1 MSTQNDTKLSNLPKS
16 CFYNA
21 QLLLLNLALPHN
33 QIIGTSQKQKF
44 FVTGQEKN
52 VIFLKKWICGL
63 ATKES
68 KKYEPLSLILNCKK
82 MKTESAYLYL
92 VRYY

>member
-1 MSTQNDTKLSNLPKS
+1 MSTQNGTKLSNLPKS

-44 FVTGQEKN
+44 FVTGQEKKCY
-52 VIFLKKWICGL
+52 FF
-63 ATKES
+63 KEVDMWS
-68 KKYEPLSLILNCKK
+68 GNKRE
-82 MKTESAYLYL
+82 
-92 VRYY
+92 